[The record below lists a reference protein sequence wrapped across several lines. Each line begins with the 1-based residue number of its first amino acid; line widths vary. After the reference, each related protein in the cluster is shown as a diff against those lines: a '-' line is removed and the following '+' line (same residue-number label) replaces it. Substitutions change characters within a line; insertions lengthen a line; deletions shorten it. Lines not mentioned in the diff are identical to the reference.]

1 MWGVDEVLSACII
14 GTVMATSRARVP
26 QTHGNDKGL
35 LRSASGN
42 WQSTSLLRVR
52 RCTNDWPV
60 HAKAGTWAPSSGC
73 LQPEAARLPTE
84 LSYLLGCAQEVLW
97 RSALTRRSGFGS
109 VQNLAGCVVCPP
121 PPHQSEQGQPDPSF
135 SVHVSVC
142 LSSRHSFFASGPW
155 IWVMLNIWAIASL
168 SWHVTASRG
177 PIWSGISHK
186 HQLLLEGPVCPGI
199 WDSIWGNYGDG
210 PTRRG
215 HWLSVL
221 TGFPFILEC
230 KLTHAFDW
238 AWKPKCSRAS

>member
-73 LQPEAARLPTE
+73 LQPEAACLPTE

-109 VQNLAGCVVCPP
+109 VQNLAGCVVCSP
-121 PPHQSEQGQPDPSF
+121 
-135 SVHVSVC
+135 
-142 LSSRHSFFASGPW
+142 R
-155 IWVMLNIWAIASL
+155 IR
-168 SWHVTASRG
+168 ASRANLI
-177 PIWSGISHK
+177 PAF
-186 HQLLLEGPVCPGI
+186 LFMCLCVCPLDIPSLPQVLGSELCWI
-199 WDSIWGNYGDG
+199 FG
-210 PTRRG
+210 P
-215 HWLSVL
+215 
-221 TGFPFILEC
+221 
-230 KLTHAFDW
+230 
-238 AWKPKCSRAS
+238 